1 MVERDWIRKSRQ
13 YHRKYPNPPVAHP
26 QSSIR
31 ESCKGS
37 LAVVSFG
44 AGPNTRVHTSP
55 EEKGGSRGGGGDGQL
70 FFFFFCVAFSS
81 RARILG
87 ECSTSHSLLALFSS
101 SSSSFFFLKWRLDRA
116 HQFHSH

>member
-70 FFFFFCVAFSS
+70 FFFFL
-81 RARILG
+81 RGI
-87 ECSTSHSLLALFSS
+87 
-101 SSSSFFFLKWRLDRA
+101 FFTCEDFGRMLD
-116 HQFHSH
+116 